1 MKYDNERGENIYI
14 YIQEKT
20 RKKSQCLKK
29 IKNKAMIYKKSQ
41 KGTDSQLQLGVPD
54 HVGFTNDDVTGIQCL
69 TTLLPVTPSNIFRS
83 HQEKSKDRVEEIG
96 RVYLAMTNISE
107 FSDLIWL
114 AIAVDVEHG
123 VTTRDLVQMP
133 D

>member
-1 MKYDNERGENIYI
+1 E
-14 YIQEKT
+14 
-20 RKKSQCLKK
+20 SQV
-29 IKNKAMIYKKSQ
+29 
-41 KGTDSQLQLGVPD
+41 QLGVPD

-123 VTTRDLVQMP
+123 VTTRDLVRMP
-133 D
+133 DRAPSAR

>member
-1 MKYDNERGENIYI
+1 MEN
-14 YIQEKT
+14 
-20 RKKSQCLKK
+20 RKKNGEQLR
-29 IKNKAMIYKKSQ
+29 NKRS
-41 KGTDSQLQLGVPD
+41 
-54 HVGFTNDDVTGIQCL
+54 DDVTGIQCL

-123 VTTRDLVQMP
+123 VTTRDLVRMP
-133 D
+133 DRAPSAR